1 MFKLLVIGSVVCL
14 SIFWAFLGLD
24 QLAPLREMLPNG
36 WLAFLQE
43 HSGSITILFIEVLL
57 VSGVV
62 RGALA
67 WNLDR
72 QWGKVRDI
80 MLESV
85 KATLANG
92 LGTLRHINRD
102 LEVLYREEDAERIAE
117 KDLPD
122 HHRDVEH
129 HSNPEFDDRVNA
141 IIKAKLHFEDL
152 HDDMYMMLGALQSSL
167 NPHVAVVFANSTE
180 AFRHVVIIARIV
192 EVAAKRATTD
202 DHGRSANAVRYR
214 LTQIRQHFN
223 AMQEHF
229 IASTTQKV
237 LAEQLWKPLIKE
249 AERTAD
255 LLERH
260 DATFDE
266 APERPTMNDREV
278 TPE

>member
-1 MFKLLVIGSVVCL
+1 MFRLLVVGSIVCL
-14 SIFWAFLGLD
+14 VAFWAFLGLS
-24 QLAPLREMLPNG
+24 QLEPLR
-36 WLAFLQE
+36 AFFPVDWIEFLERQADNI
-43 HSGSITILFIEVLL
+43 SLLFLEVLL
-57 VSGVV
+57 VSGIV

-72 QWGKVRDI
+72 QWRRVRDI

-92 LGTLRHINRD
+92 LSTIRHINRD
-102 LEVLYREEDAERIAE
+102 LDILYTEGDSERIAE
-117 KDLPD
+117 KNLPD

-129 HSNPEFDDRVNA
+129 HTDPEFNERVNA

-202 DHGRSANAVRYR
+202 DHGRSARAVRYR
-214 LTQIRQHFN
+214 VSQVKQHID
-223 AMQEHF
+223 AMQDHI
-229 IASTTQKV
+229 IASKTQKV
-237 LAEQLWKPLIKE
+237 LADQLWKPLMRE
-249 AERTAD
+249 AELAAE

-260 DATFDE
+260 DASFDE
-266 APERPTMNDREV
+266 APSAR
-278 TPE
+278 